1 MRNANSPNFPFKISH
16 SYSSN
21 NYCPHTNRKKPN
33 ELRTHLLN
41 SFTNENMD
49 MFRLDCNKE
58 LNRGGYHNKYY
69 DNIIKNYYLCTSI
82 AVNIYCF
89 YLNMQT

>member
-69 DNIIKNYYLCTSI
+69 DNIFK
-82 AVNIYCF
+82 
-89 YLNMQT
+89 